1 MTRERSELEQRRDAL
16 RRSLPGLSDTRALS
30 YRRNNDARA
39 LDHAGVKHERPEEMA
54 RLAQAELAAHDAI
67 RDVQRELRQ
76 IDAEIELTPR
86 GGFGATLRRAVR
98 RGRND
103 A

>member
-1 MTRERSELEQRRDAL
+1 
-16 RRSLPGLSDTRALS
+16 
-30 YRRNNDARA
+30 
-39 LDHAGVKHERPEEMA
+39 VKHQRPEEMA

-76 IDAEIELTPR
+76 IDAEIDRTPR

-103 A
+103 P